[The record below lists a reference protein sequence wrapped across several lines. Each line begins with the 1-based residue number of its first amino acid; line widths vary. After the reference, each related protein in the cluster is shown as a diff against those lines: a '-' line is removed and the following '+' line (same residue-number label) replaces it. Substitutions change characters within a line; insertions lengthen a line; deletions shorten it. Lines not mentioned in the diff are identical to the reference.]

1 MANLSEKA
9 KEERAR
15 YMREWRKK
23 NKAKAKK
30 YAKNYWERRA
40 KEREN
45 AEKKA
50 SEK

>member
-15 YMREWRKK
+15 YLRDWRKK
-23 NKAKAKK
+23 NKAKVKK

-40 KEREN
+40 KREQEN
-45 AEKKA
+45 AEK
-50 SEK
+50 